1 MVIRRRAIAASR
13 SLRYPAIMTVDTPD
27 QDRIAQL
34 EAKVAELSTREA
46 VFGPRLG
53 KLVKLLPWLMASH
66 LLIGAPAMLISVG
79 VAYFTFV
86 QAEATKK
93 MQQADAWPFLSYGTS
108 NSGLNDKGERMISLN
123 LSNNGVGPAL
133 LGPVEI
139 RYQGQ
144 PVRDPRDLLTKCCGF
159 QPDSRLNLS
168 TSPSSGIVARP
179 GESVKFMQVAEIPAS
194 KALWN
199 RFETERWKLQV
210 RSCYCSIFD
219 ECWTIEGSQAR
230 PKPVAQCPTDWVQF
244 RER

>member
-1 MVIRRRAIAASR
+1 M
-13 SLRYPAIMTVDTPD
+13 SLPTPE
-27 QDRIAQL
+27 QDRIAKL
-34 EAKVAELSTREA
+34 EAEVAALSARGDT
-46 VFGPRLG
+46 VGGRLG
-53 KLVKLLPWLMASH
+53 KLLKLLPWLMATH
-66 LLIGAPAMLISVG
+66 FLIGAPALLISVG

-108 NSGLNDKGERMISLN
+108 NSGFNERSERMISLV

-133 LGPVEI
+133 LGPIEI
-139 RYQGQ
+139 SYQGQ
-144 PVRDPRDLLTKCCGF
+144 PVRDPADLLRKCCGL
-159 QPDSRLNLS
+159 QANSGLNLS
-168 TSPSSGIVARP
+168 TSPSSGIVTRP
-179 GESVKFMQVAEIPAS
+179 GEEIKFMQVAETPAN

-199 RFETERWKLQV
+199 RFEAERWKLKV

-219 ECWTIEGSQAR
+219 ECWTIEGAQAK

>member
-1 MVIRRRAIAASR
+1 
-13 SLRYPAIMTVDTPD
+13 MTEPTPGP
-27 QDRIAQL
+27 DRIAKL
-34 EAKVAELSTREA
+34 EAEVAALSAR
-46 VFGPRLG
+46 GDNIGGRLG
-53 KLVKLLPWLMASH
+53 KLLKLLPWLMASH
-66 LLIGAPAMLISVG
+66 FLIGAPAMLISVG

-108 NSGLNDKGERMISLN
+108 NSGFNEKGERMISLN
-123 LSNNGVGPAL
+123 LANNGVGPAL
-133 LGPVEI
+133 LGAVEV

-144 PVRDPRDLLTKCCGF
+144 PVRDARDLLTRCCGL

-179 GESVKFMQVAEIPAS
+179 GESIKFMQVAEIPEN
-194 KALWN
+194 KELWK
-199 RFETERWKLQV
+199 RFETERWTLKV

-219 ECWTIEGSQAR
+219 ECWTIDGAQAK
-230 PKPVAQCPTDWVQF
+230 PQPVAQCPADWVQF

>member
-1 MVIRRRAIAASR
+1 
-13 SLRYPAIMTVDTPD
+13 MTTDTPD

-34 EAKVAELSTREA
+34 EAKVAELSTRD
-46 VFGPRLG
+46 GGLSGRIT
-53 KLVKLLPWLMASH
+53 KLLKLMPWLMASH
-66 LLIGAPAMLISVG
+66 FLIGAPALLISVA
-79 VAYFTFV
+79 VAYATFV
-86 QAEATKK
+86 QAEATRK

-108 NSGLNDKGERMISLN
+108 NVNEKGERVISLS
-123 LSNNGVGPAL
+123 LANNGVGPAL

-144 PVRDPRDLLTKCCGF
+144 PVRDPADLLRKCCGL
-159 QPDSRLNLS
+159 QANGGLNLS

-179 GESVKFMQVAEIPAS
+179 GESIKFMQVAETPAN

-210 RSCYCSIFD
+210 RSCYCSIFE
-219 ECWTIEGSQAR
+219 ECWTIEGSQAKPR
-230 PKPVAQCPTDWVQF
+230 PVAQCPTDWAQF

>member
-1 MVIRRRAIAASR
+1 
-13 SLRYPAIMTVDTPD
+13 MTAPTPE
-27 QDRIAQL
+27 QDRIAKL
-34 EAKVAELSTREA
+34 EAEVTALSAR
-46 VFGPRLG
+46 GDNIGGRLG
-53 KLVKLLPWLMASH
+53 KLLKLLPWLMASH
-66 LLIGAPAMLISVG
+66 FLIGAPAMLISVG

-108 NSGLNDKGERMISLN
+108 NSGISEKGERMISLN

-133 LGPVEI
+133 LGPIEI

-159 QPDSRLNLS
+159 QPNGGLNLS

-179 GESVKFMQVAEIPAS
+179 GESVKFMQVAETPTS
-194 KALWN
+194 KALWD

-219 ECWTIEGSQAR
+219 ECWTIEGAQAK

>member
-1 MVIRRRAIAASR
+1 
-13 SLRYPAIMTVDTPD
+13 MTPETPD

-34 EAKVAELSTREA
+34 EAKIAELSTRDSGLGA
-46 VFGPRLG
+46 RLT
-53 KLVKLLPWLMASH
+53 KLLKLMPWLMASH
-66 LLIGAPAMLISVG
+66 FLIGAPALLISLG
-79 VAYFTFV
+79 VAYATFV

-93 MQQADAWPFLSYGTS
+93 MQQAGAWPFISYGTS
-108 NSGLNDKGERMISLN
+108 NSSFNEKGERMISLV

-133 LGPVEI
+133 LGPIEI

-144 PVRDPRDLLTKCCGF
+144 PVRDPADLLRKCCGL
-159 QPDSRLNLS
+159 QANGGLNLS
-168 TSPSSGIVARP
+168 TSPSSRIVARP
-179 GESVKFMQVAEIPAS
+179 GEEIKFMQVAETPTS

-219 ECWTIEGSQAR
+219 ECWTIEGSQAKPR
-230 PKPVAQCPTDWVQF
+230 PVAQCPTDWVQF

>member
-1 MVIRRRAIAASR
+1 
-13 SLRYPAIMTVDTPD
+13 MTEPTPEP
-27 QDRIAQL
+27 DRIAKL
-34 EAKVAELSTREA
+34 EAEVAALSARDDT
-46 VFGPRLG
+46 GRLG
-53 KLVKLLPWLMASH
+53 KLLKLLPWLMASH

-108 NSGLNDKGERMISLN
+108 NSGMSEKGERMISLN

-144 PVRDPRDLLTKCCGF
+144 PVRDPRDLLTKCCSF
-159 QPDSRLNLS
+159 QPNGGLNLS

-179 GESVKFMQVAEIPAS
+179 GETVKFMQVAETPTS
-194 KALWN
+194 KALWD

-219 ECWTIEGSQAR
+219 ECWTIEGSQAK
-230 PKPVAQCPTDWVQF
+230 PKPIAQCPTDWVQF

>member
-1 MVIRRRAIAASR
+1 MNRTGPIVADRR
-13 SLRYPAIMTVDTPD
+13 LRYPVSMTEQPPD

-34 EAKVAELSTREA
+34 EARVAELSTRD
-46 VFGPRLG
+46 GGLSGRLT
-53 KLVKLLPWLMASH
+53 KLLKLMPWLMASH
-66 LLIGAPAMLISVG
+66 FLIGAPALFISVA
-79 VAYFTFV
+79 VAYATFV

-108 NSGLNDKGERMISLN
+108 NSGVSEKGERMISLN

-133 LGPVEI
+133 LGPIEI

-144 PVRDPRDLLTKCCGF
+144 PVRDPRDLLSKCCGF
-159 QPDSRLNLS
+159 QPNGGLNLS
-168 TSPSSGIVARP
+168 TSPSSSIVARP
-179 GESVKFMQVAEIPAS
+179 GEEVKFMQIAETPTS
-194 KALWN
+194 KALWD

-210 RSCYCSIFD
+210 RSCYCSIFE
-219 ECWTIEGSQAR
+219 ECWTIEGAQAK